1 MLISCVIISPSVSTF
16 DHTNIIVRTLSP
28 AQPFLGS
35 PAAMPYAAEAEAAY
49 NYLRLCVKEEWKVPR
64 GVGGLVEKHV
74 RLVARSRLR
83 RCTEHEVAAAAAQQR
98 PSWCSRVA
106 VLEEARLPAEACPLP
121 RQGRA
126 LHKEGEV
133 RLRMKKLWLTANDC
147 HRFTAAS
154 FERGGSPLYW
164 EKCFQFLPQHCDPE
178 GPYFSLMQDFISIII
193 III

>member
-1 MLISCVIISPSVSTF
+1 MLLSCVIISPSVSSF
-16 DHTNIIVRTLSP
+16 DHTGIIVRTLPP

-49 NYLRLCVKEEWKVPR
+49 NYLRRCVKEALEVPR
-64 GVGGLVEKHV
+64 GVGGLLEKHV
-74 RLVARSRLR
+74 RLVARALLH

-133 RLRMKKLWLTANDC
+133 RLRMKNLWLTPTIAIGSLLQTSSELAALRIGRSAFSSC
-147 HRFTAAS
+147 RSTATLKDPS
-154 FERGGSPLYW
+154 YCYVCCSPL
-164 EKCFQFLPQHCDPE
+164 FLPLCC
-178 GPYFSLMQDFISIII
+178 
-193 III
+193 